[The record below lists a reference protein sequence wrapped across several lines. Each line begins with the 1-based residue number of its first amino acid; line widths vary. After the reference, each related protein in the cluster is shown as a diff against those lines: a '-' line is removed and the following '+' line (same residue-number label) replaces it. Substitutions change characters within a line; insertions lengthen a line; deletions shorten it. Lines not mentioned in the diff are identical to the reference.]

1 MTTTQQVNFR
11 MDVLSVLKDDPTPPN
26 NGGLTVIE
34 IAEALGGADW
44 YETLAAVRALPEEGY
59 DIFGFQGLG
68 GACPFGGIEYTL
80 TV

>member
-1 MTTTQQVNFR
+1 MTTTQQINFR
-11 MDVLSVLKDDPTPPN
+11 LDVLSVLKD

-44 YETLAAVRALPEEGY
+44 YETLAAVRGLQEEGY

-68 GACPFGGIEYTL
+68 GNCPFGGIEYTL